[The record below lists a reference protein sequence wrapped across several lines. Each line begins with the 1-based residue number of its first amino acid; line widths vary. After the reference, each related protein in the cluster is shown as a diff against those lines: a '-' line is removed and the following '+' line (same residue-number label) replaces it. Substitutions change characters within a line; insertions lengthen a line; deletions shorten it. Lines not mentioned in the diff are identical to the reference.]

1 MQQKGAFVMKEKL
14 YTQST
19 FKNINAEELKKSVT
33 MKIQK
38 LIHAQLKKCYK

>member
-14 YTQST
+14 HTQST
-19 FKNINAEELKKSVT
+19 FKNINAEELKKLVT

-38 LIHAQLKKCYK
+38 LINVQLKKTL